1 MALSLLSLPT
11 LPFRERDSSRQR
23 PWSAAMAE
31 HLRSF
36 AFKAGLTLGPREQEC
51 EVARFID
58 RNGGR
63 LTDSLEREIGRRFG
77 TPVL

>member
-1 MALSLLSLPT
+1 MALSLPSVPM
-11 LPFRERDSSRQR
+11 LPFREPDSSRQS

-31 HLRSF
+31 RLRS
-36 AFKAGLTLGPREQEC
+36 AFKAGFTLGPREQEC

-77 TPVL
+77 RPVL